1 MHSPTTTNEFIYTKT
16 HVISV
21 GKKGS
26 SMKFKSE
33 RDILVEA
40 LSAASRVV
48 ATRLIGASSGVLLSL
63 SGNQLT
69 VTGTD
74 LDITI
79 RTNVDVIGLEDG
91 AAVVPARLIVD
102 AVRSLEAGA
111 VTISSGEENVE
122 VSLGRAKFSLR
133 TFSVNDYPN
142 LPPVTGAITT
152 MAALDLVQGLSQV
165 VRAAASD
172 DARPLLTG
180 VLFTNHEGVLRLI
193 ATDSYRLAVRDI
205 PGVAAIAGTTDL
217 LVPARALQELQRVA
231 SSLPTD
237 AEIGVT
243 VTDAEICFVV
253 GKSTIASRLIDGN
266 YPSVLQL
273 IPASYPNQLRIA
285 KDTLLTSLRR
295 AKLLAKDSTSSV
307 RLTTK
312 DKGLE
317 IRTLSHDTGDIED
330 NVDADYQGDELT
342 IAFNPGF
349 LIEGIEAVLGD
360 EILLEITDAVRPAM
374 VHGVEDVRFRYLL
387 MPVRVQ

>member
-1 MHSPTTTNEFIYTKT
+1 
-16 HVISV
+16 
-21 GKKGS
+21 
-26 SMKFKSE
+26 MKFKSE

-48 ATRLIGASSGVLLSL
+48 ATRLIGASSGILLSL
-63 SGNQLT
+63 SGNHLT

-79 RTNVDVIGLEDG
+79 RTNVDVIGIEDG
-91 AAVVPARLIVD
+91 STVVPARLIVD

-111 VTISSGEENVE
+111 VTITSADETVE

-133 TFSVNDYPN
+133 TFAVMDYPN
-142 LPPVTGAITT
+142 LPPVTGVMTSI
-152 MAALDLVQGLSQV
+152 AALDLVQGLNQV
-165 VRAAASD
+165 VRAAAND

-180 VLFTNHEGVLRLI
+180 VLFTHDNGSLRLI
-193 ATDSYRLAVRDI
+193 ATDSYRLAVRDV
-205 PGVAAIAGTTDL
+205 PGVSGIGGNQDL

-231 SSLPTD
+231 SSMAAD

-243 VTDAEICFVV
+243 LTDAEICFVV
-253 GKSTIASRLIDGN
+253 GASTISSRLIDGN

-273 IPASYPNQLRIA
+273 IPASYPNTLRIA
-285 KDTLLTSLRR
+285 KDTLLTSLKR

-307 RLTTK
+307 RLTMKEKTV
-312 DKGLE
+312 E
-317 IRTLSHDTGDIED
+317 IRTQSHDTGDIED
-330 NVDADYQGDELT
+330 NVDADYQGEEIT

-349 LIEGIEAVLGD
+349 LIDGIEAVPGD
-360 EILLEITDAVRPAM
+360 EVVLEMSDAVRPAM
-374 VHGVEDVRFRYLL
+374 VRGVEDTRFRYLL

>member
-1 MHSPTTTNEFIYTKT
+1 
-16 HVISV
+16 
-21 GKKGS
+21 
-26 SMKFKSE
+26 MKFRSE

-48 ATRLIGASSGVLLSL
+48 ATRFVGASSGILLTL
-63 SGNQLT
+63 TGNQLV

-79 RTNVDVIGLEDG
+79 RTTVDVIGHEDG
-91 AAVVPARLIVD
+91 STVVPARLIVD

-111 VTISSGEENVE
+111 VTVASGDENVE
-122 VSLGRAKFSLR
+122 ISLGRAKFSLR
-133 TFSVNDYPN
+133 TFSVPDYPN
-142 LPPVTGAITT
+142 LPPLTGVPTSIP
-152 MAALDLVQGLSQV
+152 ALDLIQGLNQV

-180 VLFTNHEGVLRLI
+180 VLFTTEDGTLRLI
-193 ATDSYRLAVRDI
+193 ATDSYRLAVRDV
-205 PGVAAIAGTTDL
+205 PGVKGLGGSQDL
-217 LVPARALQELQRVA
+217 LVPARALQELQRAAA
-231 SSLPTD
+231 SLSSD

-243 VTDAEICFVV
+243 ITDAEICFVV
-253 GKSTIASRLIDGN
+253 DTTTIASRLIDGN

-307 RLTTK
+307 RLTMK
-312 DKGLE
+312 DKNVE
-317 IRTLSHDTGDIED
+317 VRTQSHDAGDVED
-330 NVDADYQGDELT
+330 NVDADYNGEEIT
-342 IAFNPGF
+342 IAFNPSF
-349 LIEGIEAVLGD
+349 LIDGIEAVPGD
-360 EILLEITDAVRPAM
+360 EVMLEVSDSVRPAM
-374 VHGVEDVRFRYLL
+374 VHGVDDSRFRYLL

>member
-1 MHSPTTTNEFIYTKT
+1 
-16 HVISV
+16 
-21 GKKGS
+21 
-26 SMKFKSE
+26 MKFKSE

-48 ATRLIGASSGVLLSL
+48 ATRLIGASSGILLSL
-63 SGNQLT
+63 TGNQLT

-91 AAVVPARLIVD
+91 STVVPARLIVD

-111 VTISSGEENVE
+111 VTIASSDESVE

-133 TFSVNDYPN
+133 TFAVMDYPN
-142 LPPVTGAITT
+142 LPPVTGALTT
-152 MAALDLVQGLSQV
+152 VPALDLIQGLNQV
-165 VRAAASD
+165 VRAAAND

-180 VLFTNHEGVLRLI
+180 VLFTNEGGTLRLI
-193 ATDSYRLAVRDI
+193 ATDSYRLAVRDV
-205 PGVAAIAGTTDL
+205 PGVAGLGGNHDL

-231 SSLPTD
+231 SSLPSD

-243 VTDAEICFVV
+243 LTDAEICFVV
-253 GKSTIASRLIDGN
+253 GRSTIASRLIDGN

-307 RLTTK
+307 RLTAK
-312 DKGLE
+312 EKSLE
-317 IRTLSHDTGDIED
+317 IRTQSHDTGDIED
-330 NVDADYQGDELT
+330 NVDADYQGEEIT

-349 LIEGIEAVLGD
+349 LIEGVEAVPGD
-360 EILLEITDAVRPAM
+360 EVVLEMTDAVRPAM
-374 VHGVEDVRFRYLL
+374 VHGVEDLRFRYLL